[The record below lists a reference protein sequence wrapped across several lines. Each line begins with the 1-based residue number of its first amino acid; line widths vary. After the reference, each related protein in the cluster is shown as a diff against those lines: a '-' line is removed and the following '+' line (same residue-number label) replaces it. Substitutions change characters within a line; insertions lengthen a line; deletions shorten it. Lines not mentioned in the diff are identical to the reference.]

1 MKQFIFLILAVSF
14 TTAALSLSAQQQT
27 WSGKISD
34 SLCGAVHPEDA
45 DAAGGGKQGL
55 PDEHDCTIACVRG
68 GSKYV
73 FLSEG
78 KTYQISNQDLALL
91 TTHAGHSVKL
101 TGELKGDTITVSKIE
116 M

>member
-1 MKQFIFLILAVSF
+1 MKALISFVFVVCFATAIAV
-14 TTAALSLSAQQQT
+14 AAEQT

-34 SLCGAVHPEDA
+34 SLCGVDHPEDA
-45 DAAGGGKQGL
+45 DAAGGGKQGK

-73 FLSEG
+73 FVADG
-78 KTYQISNQDLALL
+78 KIYQIANQDLAALA
-91 TTHAGHSVKL
+91 THAGHAVKL
-101 TGELKGDTITVSKIE
+101 TGELKGDAITVSKIE